1 MDFKNFYKIIKDNI
15 KFIAIFTAIVLII
28 VELFSWYISGGYDV
42 SLSLSVFTKGGQAA
56 KDYEFD
62 GYFSVKAANEFA
74 DTVAQ
79 WTKSPAVINDIYRK
93 AGVSPPAEA
102 LKSFYQKIGA
112 QKMSPQYVEIKF
124 NSDTAQD
131 GTKIAKAIGGVFTE
145 KAEQASKLSG
155 DVVFSVVSSEPVIT
169 KNQGSF
175 ISGGIIALV
184 AGFLL
189 AIFIILLKENDDRN

>member
-15 KFIAIFTAIVLII
+15 KFIAIFTAAIVILA
-28 VELFSWYISGGYDV
+28 EFFSWYISGGYDI
-42 SLSLSVFTKGGQAA
+42 SLSLSVFTKGGQTA

-79 WTKSPAVINDIYRK
+79 WTKSPEVINDIYKK
-93 AGVSPPAEA
+93 AGVSAPAKA
-102 LKSFYQKIGA
+102 LKSFYQKIEA
-112 QKMSPQYVEIKF
+112 QKMSPQYVEVKF

-131 GTKIAKAIGGVFTE
+131 GTKIAKAIGSVFTE

-155 DVVFSVVSSEPVIT
+155 DVVFSVVSGEPVIV
-169 KNQGSF
+169 KNQGDF
-175 ISGGIIALV
+175 VLNGIIAFL

-189 AIFIILLKENDDRN
+189 AILIVLLKENDGRN